1 MPRRNWKRVAPSSL
15 RQAMELCL
23 DYARDRR
30 NRSVDNIADLM
41 GQSNK
46 WVIYKWLENGRLP
59 AILIR
64 PFEHA
69 CGCTYVTQ
77 YIATSAH
84 KLLVDIPSGQPT
96 SDDELLGLHNDF
108 NAAVKLLSDFYKG
121 RAEAA
126 DTISELTSLLSQL
139 AGHRANVSK
148 ALTPELGLFDTT
160 EDDKNDS

>member
-1 MPRRNWKRVAPSSL
+1 
-15 RQAMELCL
+15 MELCL
-23 DYARDRR
+23 EYARAKR
-30 NRSVDNIADLM
+30 NLSVDGIAELM

-69 CGCTYVTQ
+69 CGCTFITQ

-84 KLLVDIPSGQPT
+84 KLLVDIPNGQPAT
-96 SDDELLGLHNDF
+96 DDELLGLHNDF
-108 NAAVKLLSDFYKG
+108 NVAVTLLSNFYKG
-121 RAEAA
+121 RAEAD
-126 DTISELTSLLSQL
+126 DTISALTSLLSQL

-148 ALTPELGLFDTT
+148 ALTPELGLFD
-160 EDDKNDS
+160 EPQGDQR